1 MKRINEHTEDLK
13 RDKNFAPTSIKFLK
27 RRKRIRAVAVVIVAV
42 GVGLLLWLLVR
53 SAGAVGGFLGGASPV
68 VAVVG
73 VGLVMVRFVLK
84 ILSLLISTMLL
95 ILLILLL
102 CGML

>member
-1 MKRINEHTEDLK
+1 M
-13 RDKNFAPTSIKFLK
+13 
-27 RRKRIRAVAVVIVAV
+27 VIVAV
-42 GVGLLLWLLVR
+42 GFGLLLWLLVR
-53 SAGAVGGFLGGASPV
+53 SAGAVGSAGGFLGGASPV

-73 VGLVMVRFVLK
+73 VGLVVVRFVLK
-84 ILSLLISTMLL
+84 ILSALISSLFL